1 MTVKKGIEILDWW
14 IYHKQKVMTQLKND
28 WHYETFNE
36 GTCVAKMLYEA
47 DRIDIENLQTIRKQP
62 VPNCDHP
69 KEDVDLDPDIKKPY
83 CMACN
88 WDL

>member
-28 WHYETFNE
+28 WHYESFDE
-36 GTCVAKMLYEA
+36 GTCVSKMLYEA
-47 DRIDIENLQTIRKQP
+47 ERMDIENLQLIRKQL
-62 VPNCDHP
+62 VPNCNHP
-69 KEDVDLDPDIKKPY
+69 KEDLDLDPDTKMPY